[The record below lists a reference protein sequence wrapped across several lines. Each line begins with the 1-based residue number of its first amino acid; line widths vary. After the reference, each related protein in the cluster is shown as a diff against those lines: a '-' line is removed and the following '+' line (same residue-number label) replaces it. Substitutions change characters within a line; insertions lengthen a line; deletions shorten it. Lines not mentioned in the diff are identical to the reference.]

1 MSKERYNRN
10 ELFFGEEGQKKIRRT
25 TCTIVGAGGLG
36 THCLQQLALLGV
48 GRLNIIDGEEL
59 ADTNRNR
66 YIGVRHDDPV
76 PGSKKVDLGER
87 LVHSIDPTIEVMK
100 VPKTFVS
107 EEGFAAVRQA
117 DYVFGCLDCEGAR
130 LILTE
135 LCSAYAR
142 PYFDLASDILAKE
155 TPPMY
160 GGRVC
165 YAANGNDCL
174 VCLGALDMSEAGQD
188 LEGEAERR
196 NRDAVYGVNRRAL
209 GRSGPSVVSI
219 NGMVASLAVTEFMVD
234 VTGLREPKRL
244 INYYGHTGRM
254 TLSSDTPQSGC
265 YYCGLWG
272 KGAAVDVERYVRDGF
287 GTRIF

>member
-10 ELFFGEEGQKKIRRT
+10 ELFFGEEGQKKIRAT

-48 GRLNIIDGEEL
+48 GRLNIIDGEQL
-59 ADTNRNR
+59 AETNRNR
-66 YIGVRHDDPV
+66 YIGVRYDDPV

-87 LVHSIDPTIEVMK
+87 QVHSIDPTVEVMK

-107 EEGFAAVRQA
+107 EEGFAAVRDA

-142 PYFDLASDILAKE
+142 PYFDLASDILPEE

-165 YAANGNDCL
+165 YAANGNGCL
-174 VCLGALDMSEAGQD
+174 VCLSTLDMSEAGRD

-196 NRDAVYGVNRRAL
+196 NRKAVYGVDRQAL

-219 NGMVASLAVTEFMVD
+219 NGIIASLAVTEFMVT
-234 VTGLREPKRL
+234 VTRLREPKRL

-254 TLSSDTPQSGC
+254 TLSSDTPHSGC

-272 KGAAVDVERYVRDGF
+272 KGAATDVERYVRDGF
-287 GTRIF
+287 GDRIF